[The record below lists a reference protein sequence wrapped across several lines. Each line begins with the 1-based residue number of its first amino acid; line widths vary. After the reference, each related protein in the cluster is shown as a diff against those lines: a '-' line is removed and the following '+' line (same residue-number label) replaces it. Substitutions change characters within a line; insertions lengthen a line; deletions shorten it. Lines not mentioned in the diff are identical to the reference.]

1 MRVTSAQID
10 LSAQHALTQ
19 SHTRRE
25 QLAIAV
31 RQADGNTTT
40 QVVRTRERTL
50 SSISAFEHQSS
61 LLDDELGNLNPELQR
76 HLSAGERPTAVAG
89 LSLTTPGSLLER
101 AAVVG
106 LSLPTPESLRDTLNE
121 TLRNSGL
128 DLSGLGLV
136 GLQPIDTQLQPTDRF
151 KMQLIRAAVEAFSGR
166 LLKILDPA
174 QLDLSAFAE
183 PVSSAKSDTA
193 ESDHHTQNSGAVAGL
208 IYSYQ
213 DRHYE
218 RETTSFSARGVV
230 HTADGRQIDF
240 EVQLTMGRQ
249 FLSETSTEVRL
260 GALEDPLVINFDGT
274 AAELTERT
282 FAFDLD
288 TDGEAEQI
296 HFVGPN
302 SGFLALD
309 GNGNGV
315 IDDGS
320 ELFGPTTGSGFGE
333 LSAYDEDGNDFIDEG
348 DSIYQRLRIWQKDA
362 DGDDHLIALGQA
374 GVGAIYLGS
383 AATPFQ
389 VKDSDNQLLGV
400 VRSTGVYLKE
410 QGGVGTVQQLD
421 LVV

>member
-31 RQADGNTTT
+31 RQADGNMTT

-89 LSLTTPGSLLER
+89 LSL
-101 AAVVG
+101 
-106 LSLPTPESLRDTLNE
+106 PTPESLRDTLNE

-128 DLSGLGLV
+128 DLSDIRIV

-166 LLKILDPA
+166 LLSILDPA
-174 QLDLSAFAE
+174 ELDLSAFAE
-183 PVSSAKSDTA
+183 PVSSAKSDAA
-193 ESDHHTQNSGAVAGL
+193 ESDHHTQNSGAVVGL

-230 HTADGRQIDF
+230 HTADGQQIDF

-249 FLSETSTEVRL
+249 FLSEASTEVRL

-309 GNGNGV
+309 GNGV

-333 LSAYDEDGNDFIDEG
+333 LSAYDEDGNDFIDEE

-400 VRSTGVYLKE
+400 VRRTGVYLKE